1 MSKKQFNLQEQRTA
15 TLLLHVGSRVFM
27 YVIYRI
33 VMHGLCVTESTKN
46 QGTQR
51 QMLSFD
57 HIYLLRLRHL
67 SLLRK
72 GKILTEILEKSTP
85 KPRKL
90 SLEANRGDRRKAP
103 AVTLTYRKM
112 IKLFRFEDGERWKTA
127 SPPHRI
133 VKQQFNNNKLV

>member
-15 TLLLHVGSRVFM
+15 TLFLHVGSRVFM

-33 VMHGLCVTESTKN
+33 VMHGLCVTENTNN

-57 HIYLLRLRHL
+57 HLLTTPAT
-67 SLLRK
+67 SLPSAGR
-72 GKILTEILEKSTP
+72 KILTEILEKSTP

-112 IKLFRFEDGERWKTA
+112 IKLFRFEDDERWKTA